1 MDLSRRKINKWGK
14 GGEENIIRA
23 KASAEKREKL
33 CVEMS
38 PALPSHVK
46 ATQEIRTNLPTKQK
60 AAEPEPQERLRCNS
74 PLRSERHLF
83 PSNGSIS
90 GFEKVIWKTRARTHT
105 FMHNTKYGSESLWL
119 FLVYEE
125 SERLLCYR
133 KNKKSYCDVQKGQTR
148 LFQIRTWLS
157 PFLLTFNFASR

>member
-90 GFEKVIWKTRARTHT
+90 GFEKVIWKTRHARTHSCT
-105 FMHNTKYGSESLWL
+105 TQSMAVNHSGFSWYMKSQNASSVTEKIKNHTVMS
-119 FLVYEE
+119 
-125 SERLLCYR
+125 R
-133 KNKKSYCDVQKGQTR
+133 KDRQDYFK
-148 LFQIRTWLS
+148 
-157 PFLLTFNFASR
+157 